1 MFCRGSNKAR
11 RYIKHAGIFPLL
23 SGIMFEA
30 AYIRNSVNEYLDFL
44 KKNHFEY
51 IEVSE
56 GIIEIPP
63 TEKAEHLM
71 LFPEKSK

>member
-1 MFCRGSNKAR
+1 
-11 RYIKHAGIFPLL
+11 
-23 SGIMFEA
+23 
-30 AYIRNSVNEYLDFL
+30 VNEYLDFL